1 MDGVRPLLVG
11 LSCCVVAALVSLLLL
26 LPLADSDIEDLLLY
40 LLVSAPV
47 VAGALVGAG
56 LAARVHREPERRDP
70 RRHLVAALSGPA
82 LFAVVN
88 SLAVDS
94 ELDAVWL
101 VRLLNLLLP
110 LVAAYVGVR
119 LLDHSAPTSA
129 F

>member
-101 VRLLNLLLP
+101 VRLLNLLLS